1 MDRRSLCLVGAAAL
15 LSACAPPV
23 ATTGPGGIPVYRI
36 TRREAERIPGR
47 FFEGLNALRLSQ
59 GLAPLRSDPALTA
72 AAQTHAGDMSRQNRP
87 WWVGS
92 DASNPLV
99 RAARAGYRGQVLGEM
114 VSETFET
121 EMQTLDA
128 WAADPVTRPILLDPR
143 ATDAGFAWVQ
153 EQGGKLWWTLTLGQ
167 GGAAAPQT
175 IPQTAPLA
183 DGPIAAVF

>member
-1 MDRRSLCLVGAAAL
+1 MDRRSLCLAAAAAL

-47 FFEGLNALRLSQ
+47 VLEELNALRLAQ
-59 GLAPLRSDPALTA
+59 GLAPVRLDPALTA
-72 AAQTHAGDMSRQNRP
+72 AAAAHAGDMARQNRP

-99 RAARAGYRGQVLGEM
+99 RAARAGYPGQVLGEM

-153 EQGGKLWWTLTLGQ
+153 EQGGKLWWTLNLGQ
-167 GGAAAPQT
+167 GGAGPAER
-175 IPQTAPLA
+175 APLA
-183 DGPIAAVF
+183 GGPIAAVF